1 MAIDHEPRQG
11 RLPPRGEQV
20 GCSAPPAVS
29 DPAARSE
36 RTRTAILDATRE
48 ILAEGGVR
56 VLTVEAVSAR
66 SGVAKTS
73 IYRRWSGKHELAL
86 AVLLD
91 MVATV
96 VATPDLGDTRAEL
109 AAFVDAA
116 VRILGS
122 TLMGPVMKGLVSD
135 LATDPQ
141 LAHAFQ
147 SRVVAVRLA
156 EVERLLKLGVE
167 RGEVRPDADVVLTHE
182 LLFGPV
188 YYRLLLS
195 GGKLDAGL
203 ASRIVDVVW
212 PSIVAGAAR
221 AAKRRRS

>member
-1 MAIDHEPRQG
+1 VAIDTNRAKRGSRPAASKLGAQ
-11 RLPPRGEQV
+11 PPLAV
-20 GCSAPPAVS
+20 G
-29 DPAARSE
+29 DPASRIE
-36 RTRTAILDATRE
+36 RTRAAILDATRE

-73 IYRRWSGKHELAL
+73 IYRRWRGKHELAL

-96 VATPDLGDTRAEL
+96 VATPDLGDARAEL
-109 AAFVDAA
+109 TAFVNAA

-135 LATDPQ
+135 LATDPK
-141 LAHAFQ
+141 LARAFQ
-147 SRVVAVRLA
+147 SRVVALRLA

-195 GGKLDAGL
+195 GGKLDSGL
-203 ASRIVDVVW
+203 ASRIVDAVW
-212 PSIVAGAAR
+212 PSIAAGEPR
-221 AAKRRRS
+221 AAKRRRP

>member
-1 MAIDHEPRQG
+1 VAIDTNPAKRG
-11 RLPPRGEQV
+11 SRPAASKLGAGPPLAV
-20 GCSAPPAVS
+20 G
-29 DPAARSE
+29 DPAGRSE

-73 IYRRWSGKHELAL
+73 IYRRWRGKHELAL

-109 AAFVDAA
+109 TTFVNAA
-116 VRILGS
+116 VRILGA

-135 LATDPQ
+135 LATDPE
-141 LAHAFQ
+141 LARAFQ
-147 SRVVAVRLA
+147 GRVVALRLA

-167 RGEVRPDADVVLTHE
+167 RGEIRPDADVILTHE

-195 GGKLDAGL
+195 GGKLDSGL
-203 ASRIVDVVW
+203 ASRIVDAIW
-212 PSIVAGAAR
+212 PSIAAGEPR
-221 AAKRRRS
+221 AAKRRRP